1 MIRMLL
7 ALALLLGSWALPG
20 PGGAVAGAPEIR
32 LVQADVEPLGSVLQ
46 TIARRF
52 PGRALDAQLSR
63 SDGDAVY
70 RIKWLGDDGR
80 VRDITV
86 DARTGRIL
94 RVR

>member
-1 MIRMLL
+1 MIQIVL

-20 PGGAVAGAPEIR
+20 PGGTVRGTPER
-32 LVQADVEPLGSVLQ
+32 HLAQAEVKPLGSVLR

-94 RVR
+94 QVR